1 MIDNNLKEEFRERLT
16 EYVEAITEPSKSGLY
31 CCPLCGSGTGQ
42 HKTGAFSI
50 LNGTFWRCFSCG
62 EKGDIFDLIGKY
74 EGKSTFT
81 EQCEFAQEFFNQ
93 DTATTRA
100 PVKKET
106 APKEYKDFTKVIEAL
121 QTPESIAKAC
131 EYLEIRGIPADI
143 TRSLGYTYNPGE
155 YYYKGGYKR
164 EALIIPATRA
174 DGGKTYQ
181 ARFLDI
187 APDTKAE
194 GKDKTQFVKGGSI
207 GYFNLEAINQDR
219 APVFICEGAIDA
231 TSIITLGGE
240 GIALNGT
247 ANAKGLLSVL
257 KKAKCKKYIIATDI
271 DGPGK
276 ESANILYEGIN
287 AMPGFI
293 AVLIK
298 ETIYHDANTWIIKD
312 REGLKKAMQEAIDTV
327 NAIARDKIERYSIKN
342 LIKAFEE
349 YRNAPHP
356 TIKTGFEALDKMIGG
371 GLEPKRLY
379 VIGGAPGTCKSTIA
393 LQIADYIASNGQ
405 PVLFFSLEMP
415 KEQVMARSI
424 SRISYK
430 DIKTTKGLTELEILR
445 NQLNYEQTQLY
456 LQAKKMYEDNEKDTM
471 YIVEERQTAEDITGI
486 IKAFIE
492 EYGKQPVVF
501 IDYLQYIKDST
512 AQKSETDR
520 GRMIAKVNI
529 ITQLKKEVNT
539 PIVVLSALSR
549 GEGNYQNPSMS
560 ALKESSSIE
569 SDADFVLMLNQDYI
583 MTCEKARASARGK
596 QLKFADKTNNALMYS
611 LIDKMEEYTP
621 INGTNNTTKNRK

>member
-16 EYVEAITEPSKSGLY
+16 EYVEAITEPSKSGMY
-31 CCPLCGSGTGQ
+31 CCPLCGSGTGK
-42 HKTGAFSI
+42 HKTGAFGI

-62 EKGDIFDLIGKY
+62 EKGDIFDLIGKH

-207 GYFNLEAINQDR
+207 GYFNLEAINQDK

-231 TSIITLGGE
+231 TSIISLGGE

-287 AMPGFI
+287 TIPGFT

-298 ETIYHDANTWIIKD
+298 ETSYHDANTWIIKD
-312 REGLKKAMQEAIDTV
+312 REGLKKAMQEAIENV
-327 NAIARDKIERYSIKN
+327 NATSKGNIERYSINN
-342 LIKAFEE
+342 LITAFEE
-349 YRNAPHP
+349 YRNTAHP
-356 TIKTGFEALDKMIGG
+356 TIKTGFEALDTMIGG

-379 VIGGAPGTCKSTIA
+379 VIGGAPGTCKSMIA

-424 SRISYK
+424 SRTSYK
-430 DIKTTKGLTELEILR
+430 DIHTKRGIKELDILR
-445 NQLNYEQTQLY
+445 NTLGDDIQLYEQAKAMYTQR
-456 LQAKKMYEDNEKDTM
+456 EGNTM
-471 YIVEERQTAEDITGI
+471 FIIEERQTAEDIAQI
-486 IKAFIE
+486 IKSYIA
-492 EYGKQPVVF
+492 EYNKQPVVF
-501 IDYLQYIKDST
+501 IDYLQIIKDSP
-512 AQKSETDR
+512 AQKTMTDR
-520 GRMIAKVNI
+520 AKMIDKVNT
-529 ITQLKKEVNT
+529 ITQLKKEINA

-549 GEGNYQNPSMS
+549 GEGNYDTPDISS
-560 ALKESSSIE
+560 LKETSSIE
-569 SDADFVLMLNQDYI
+569 YDADYVLLLDRKCRI
-583 MTCEKARASARGK
+583 LCDKARASKTG
-596 QLKFADKTNNALMYS
+596 DKLIFDTGALMYS
-611 LIDKMEEYTP
+611 LIENMREYQANTP
-621 INGTNNTTKNRK
+621 PTKK